1 MNKQEIDDLMRDLPS
16 QKQYYEEP
24 LGAKIA
30 ISILF
35 IGFMVLLAML
45 PDLARV

>member
-16 QKQYYEEP
+16 QQQYYEEP
-24 LGAKIA
+24 LGGKIL
-30 ISILF
+30 IGILF
-35 IGFMVLLAML
+35 VGFMVLLAML